1 MNYFQILGI
10 IFGLAALLKPF
21 YMHFLLKGGNQF
33 ISKVYTKERPKWIVP
48 VAIIVLS
55 LIAFTWYK
63 ELTTDIPFSIII
75 TVLFSLTAIKAIYF
89 LVNYDAFQ
97 KWVTGMLEKDDG
109 KKITVLNVLT
119 GVFGLIVIII
129 SLVLY

>member
-1 MNYFQILGI
+1 MNYFQTLGI

-21 YMHFLLKGGNQF
+21 YMHLLLKRQNQF
-33 ISKVYTKERPKWIVP
+33 ISKAYTKERPKWIVP
-48 VAIIVLS
+48 VAIIGLS
-55 LIAFTWYK
+55 LVAFTWYK

-75 TVLFSLTAIKAIYF
+75 TILFSLTAIKAIYF
-89 LVNYDAFQ
+89 LVNYSAFQ
-97 KWVTGMLEKDDG
+97 KWVAGMLEKDDG
-109 KKITVLNVLT
+109 KKITVLNALT